1 MRNFSIIWY
10 EIQNILRKKMMR
22 NEPIVTLCKN
32 VRNIILEVGDDYVL
46 LLTERSRR
54 RAPRKILKDDLELVY
69 RKILE
74 KGSIHTL
81 NDINEIRGKRAITCA
96 IIALHKSINGTCR
109 KRKVL
114 LRLI

>member
-1 MRNFSIIWY
+1 MRDFSIIWY

-32 VRNIILEVGDDYVL
+32 VRNIILEVGDDYVVL
-46 LLTERSRR
+46 LSEGSRR
-54 RAPRKILKDDLELVY
+54 RAPRKIVKDDLELVY

-96 IIALHKSINGTCR
+96 IIALHKSISGACQNG
-109 KRKVL
+109 KVL
-114 LRLI
+114 LRLM